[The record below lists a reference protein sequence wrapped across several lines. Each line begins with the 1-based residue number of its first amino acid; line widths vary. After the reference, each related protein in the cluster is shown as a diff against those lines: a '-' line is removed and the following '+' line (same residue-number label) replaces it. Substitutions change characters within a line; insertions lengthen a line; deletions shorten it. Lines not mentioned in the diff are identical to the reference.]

1 MNLFTLGLIFGLLL
15 PLVPLWLNWQKRQ
28 SAVERSREETSRL
41 QSESAR
47 LMERATRFESEL
59 NALRTELQQTRSNL
73 SEAGQATVSERER
86 AKHLEERLGHQK
98 QELMELQ
105 TRLKTEFENL
115 ANRILEEKS
124 AKFTKQNQ
132 SNLDQLLKPFTEKLA
147 DLRKS
152 VESAHLDESKQRAS
166 LGEQIKSLTELNR
179 RVTDEAHNLT
189 QALKGQ
195 SQTQGAWGEFI
206 LETVL
211 DRSGLTKGV
220 EYSVQTSLIAED
232 QQRLRPDVIINL
244 PEEKNL
250 IIDSKLSL
258 IAYERF
264 CSSEDEEEKAA
275 ALKAHLD
282 SIRQHQKDLS
292 AKKYQ
297 TLHQIHTPDF
307 VLMFIPLESAFSLAM
322 QHDHDLFNEAFER
335 NVVLVTPTTL
345 LATLR
350 TVSNLWKL
358 EKQNKN
364 ALEIGRKAGDLLDK
378 FADFCLDMEKLGEQ
392 IKRTESVHDEA
403 MKKLKT
409 GRGNLLNRA
418 TEIQKLG
425 AKATKALPE
434 AESEESGSP

>member
-1 MNLFTLGLIFGLLL
+1 MSFFILGLLLGLLL
-15 PLVPLWLNWQKRQ
+15 PLLFVWVYWRKAQARSDQ
-28 SAVERSREETSRL
+28 SQASASTLQVENARLTERSS
-41 QSESAR
+41 
-47 LMERATRFESEL
+47 RFEAEL
-59 NALRTELQQTRSNL
+59 AALRLELQQTRQQL
-73 SEAGQATVSERER
+73 DAAAQAGASERER
-86 AKHLEERLGHQK
+86 ARNLEERLSQEK
-98 QELMELQ
+98 QELLTLQ

-124 AKFTKQNQ
+124 AKFSQQNQ
-132 SNLDQLLKPFTEKLA
+132 SSLDQLLKPFAEKLA
-147 DLRKS
+147 DLRKT

-179 RVTDEAHNLT
+179 RVTNEAHNLT

-220 EYSVQTSLIAED
+220 EYSVQTSLLSEE
-232 QQRLRPDVIINL
+232 QQRLRPDVVINL
-244 PEEKNL
+244 PEAKNL
-250 IIDSKLSL
+250 VIDSKLSL
-258 IAYERF
+258 VAYERF
-264 CSSEDEEEKAA
+264 CSAEGEPEKAV

-282 SIRQHQKDLS
+282 SLRQHLKDLS

-297 TLHQIHTPDF
+297 TLYQINTPDF

-322 QHDHDLFNEAFER
+322 QHDHELFNEAFER
-335 NVVLVTPTTL
+335 NIVIVTPTTL

-350 TVSNLWKL
+350 TVSNLWKM
-358 EKQNKN
+358 ENQNKN

-378 FADFCLDMEKLGEQ
+378 FADFCSDLEKIGEQ
-392 IKRTESVHDEA
+392 IKRTEVVHEEA

-434 AESEESGSP
+434 AESAEEEG